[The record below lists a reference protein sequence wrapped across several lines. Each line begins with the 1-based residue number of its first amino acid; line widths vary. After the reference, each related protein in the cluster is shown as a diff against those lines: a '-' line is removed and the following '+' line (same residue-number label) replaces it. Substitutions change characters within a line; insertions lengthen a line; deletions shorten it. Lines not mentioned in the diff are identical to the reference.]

1 MILFFLIGIVITFIF
16 FLYERYFPVF
26 GVNCINC
33 KDLDLDKINII
44 DIRDF
49 NDSYKNL
56 IEGATNM
63 PFAYLKRN
71 LNQVPNSDVHLIVSS
86 TLEKN
91 IGTRYLRRMGF
102 PVVGYTIINHSK
114 VLLKENG
121 LNIETYC

>member
-1 MILFFLIGIVITFIF
+1 MLLFFMIGIVLTYT
-16 FLYERYFPVF
+16 LYERYFPVSD
-26 GVNCINC
+26 VNCINC
-33 KDLDLDKINII
+33 KDLELDKLNII

-49 NDSYKNL
+49 NDSYMIP
-56 IEGATNM
+56 IEGAINI

-71 LNQVPNSDVHLIVSS
+71 LNQVTKSDVHLIVSS
-86 TLEKN
+86 RLEKN
-91 IGTRYLRRMGF
+91 IGTRYLRKMGF